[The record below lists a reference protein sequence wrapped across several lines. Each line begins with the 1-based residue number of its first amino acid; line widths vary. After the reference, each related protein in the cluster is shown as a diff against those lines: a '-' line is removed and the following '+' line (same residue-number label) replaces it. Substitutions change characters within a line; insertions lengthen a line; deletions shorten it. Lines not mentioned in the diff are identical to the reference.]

1 MKENYQAVFDAIENV
16 LNSQLHPNITGA
28 AFRLLLSVNQQ
39 CKLWRQKCS
48 EPVPVPLEPHK
59 KLWSRLIDNTLN
71 QYVSMKNQPV
81 PVTHAL
87 LEALSHI
94 EPDIFDLLGKG
105 VTFLSFRRLIIDTQ
119 TISYFQ

>member
-1 MKENYQAVFDAIENV
+1 M
-16 LNSQLHPNITGA
+16 
-28 AFRLLLSVNQQ
+28 
-39 CKLWRQKCS
+39 
-48 EPVPVPLEPHK
+48 PLEPHT

-105 VTFLSFRRLIIDTQ
+105 IKFFVVLMAKNEFSTPYLVPPQVSAKSCQLRNRDGPP
-119 TISYFQ
+119 